1 MSDAVDFLYADKHG
15 SLLQIDTKIIWWV
28 WWSSI
33 PKVSLETLQVCNVFT
48 ISLNKLEM
56 KLSFFLVANVEG
68 FFKID
73 TVILGVSGQACA
85 NYVK

>member
-1 MSDAVDFLYADKHG
+1 
-15 SLLQIDTKIIWWV
+15 
-28 WWSSI
+28 
-33 PKVSLETLQVCNVFT
+33 
-48 ISLNKLEM
+48 M
-56 KLSFFLVANVEG
+56 KLIFCLVANVKG